1 MKKVVYNTGNLET
14 KEIDDYVK
22 KARAFLVN
30 DNDEVLLVR
39 YANMYML
46 PGGSVEEGQE
56 TFLEGLKRE
65 LLEETGISNYTV
77 SEEPFLVIQDYIRDY
92 PKRDNAGTT
101 NRYTETEFFLL
112 HTSQGIDSSQIH
124 LTESEQ
130 KRGFQAKF
138 VPVELLSTL
147 IQMTP
152 SNNPK
157 NKYFVRELETVLD
170 NLPDELLE
178 KVKKKK

>member
-1 MKKVVYNTGNLET
+1 M
-14 KEIDDYVK
+14 
-22 KARAFLVN
+22 
-30 DNDEVLLVR
+30 
-39 YANMYML
+39 
-46 PGGSVEEGQE
+46 
-56 TFLEGLKRE
+56 
-65 LLEETGISNYTV
+65 
-77 SEEPFLVIQDYIRDY
+77 
-92 PKRDNAGTT
+92 
-101 NRYTETEFFLL
+101 L
-112 HTSQGIDSSQIH
+112 HTSQGIDSSQIN

-178 KVKKKK
+178 KVKKIN